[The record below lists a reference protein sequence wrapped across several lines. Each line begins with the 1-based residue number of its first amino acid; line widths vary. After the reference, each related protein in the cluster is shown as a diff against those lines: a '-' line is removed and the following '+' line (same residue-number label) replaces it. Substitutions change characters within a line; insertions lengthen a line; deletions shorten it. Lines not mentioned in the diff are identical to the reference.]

1 MISLSKL
8 TVPNKKA
15 SQKREFFSVSLL
27 PQGRDTLCLPKGD
40 YKAGCKATEWILILK
55 GFNSQRSELLRPLP
69 AQAHSP
75 ACPWGWFTV
84 TLAVPSLFSKG
95 R

>member
-8 TVPNKKA
+8 IVPNKRLLRSTNSSASPCYLREETRCA
-15 SQKREFFSVSLL
+15 SQRGIKKLVAALNE
-27 PQGRDTLCLPKGD
+27 
-40 YKAGCKATEWILILK
+40 LK
-55 GFNSQRSELLRPLP
+55 GFNSRRSELLWPLP
-69 AQAHSP
+69 AQAPSP

-84 TLAVPSLFSKG
+84 TLAVPRLFLKG